1 MQDFFACIA
10 AILLKKKCEYCTIHF
25 NMGSKPCHHNH
36 SNKMKSQKK
45 KERNGSKS
53 TNSNTKTLP
62 FEPLKS
68 FSSFF

>member
-36 SNKMKSQKK
+36 SNKMKSHKEKK
-45 KERNGSKS
+45 KEMDQNPRIAIQRLYLLN
-53 TNSNTKTLP
+53 P
-62 FEPLKS
+62 
-68 FSSFF
+68 